1 MELNHKCIRD
11 VLLTA
16 EEMCCFDDSL
26 TTKEI
31 SLKSFCENNLL
42 KDYSVEEIFYTIQ
55 KLGEAGY
62 LKYSTLYASNELYLC
77 YINNLTFSGHE
88 YLETI
93 RNNKVFDA
101 VMDKINE
108 IGGGATI
115 EIVKALAVKK
125 MKELFDI

>member
-1 MELNHKCIRD
+1 M
-11 VLLTA
+11 
-16 EEMCCFDDSL
+16 
-26 TTKEI
+26 
-31 SLKSFCENNLL
+31 
-42 KDYSVEEIFYTIQ
+42 
-55 KLGEAGY
+55 
-62 LKYSTLYASNELYLC
+62 KYSALYASNELYLC
-77 YINNLTFSGHE
+77 NIDNLTFSGHE